1 MFQTIIV
8 LVVLSTY
15 FHDISRLTYWQLCIF
30 GIGIC
35 IFQGI
40 SSILWTKFFQ
50 YGRLEWLSRKC
61 VYKK

>member
-1 MFQTIIV
+1 MFI
-8 LVVLSTY
+8 
-15 FHDISRLTYWQLCIF
+15 

-50 YGRLEWLSRKC
+50 YGSLEWLWRKC